1 LTFACDAKSCIFTVH
16 YESAVFFAGYFLYRL
31 VLGFMRFFLLCL
43 CFCATPLAAQ
53 DVVINKYRNGGNA
66 QSGDGDVVEL
76 LVIRDGLD
84 LRGFI
89 LRDFAIAAV
98 TGSLLVDS
106 VTSGSGSFRFS
117 QNSAWQRVPAG
128 TLVNVVFGDNRFTNS
143 ADTVI
148 SVGLGNT
155 LYFSSTGNFNIGA
168 SDMVMLKRPNS
179 PVGGT
184 AGSVHAFSAGITFA
198 NLTGIVPLL
207 RTSDEAGTAR
217 PIALPDNIAGNLSDY
232 SGSRAGT
239 AAMVSFGSANNPA
252 NQRFIDSLRRT
263 RMPTSVRN
271 NGFSPVPLTIAPVP
285 ANDEC
290 VVSFRMHMP
299 EMVVI
304 SLVGAPGNRREM
316 YRSYLAAGEQSVR
329 LSLADVATGMYFMVV
344 TGNEVRLQRLLIIT
358 R

>member
-1 LTFACDAKSCIFTVH
+1 
-16 YESAVFFAGYFLYRL
+16 
-31 VLGFMRFFLLCL
+31 
-43 CFCATPLAAQ
+43 
-53 DVVINKYRNGGNA
+53 
-66 QSGDGDVVEL
+66 
-76 LVIRDGLD
+76 

-117 QNSAWQRVPAG
+117 QNSVWQRVPAG
-128 TLVNVVFGDNRFTNS
+128 TLISVLFGDNRFTNS
-143 ADTVI
+143 ADTVV

-155 LYFSSTGNFNIGA
+155 MYFSSSGNFNIGA
-168 SDMVMLKRPNS
+168 SDMVMLKRPDS

-184 AGSVHAFSAGITFA
+184 AGSVHAFSAGITFS

-217 PIALPDNIAGNLSDY
+217 PVALPDNIAGNLSDY

-239 AAMVSFGSANNPA
+239 AAMANFGSANNPA

-263 RMPTSVRN
+263 RMPTSIRN
-271 NGFSPVPLTIAPVP
+271 NGLHPASVIIAPVP
-285 ANDEC
+285 VTDDC
-290 VVSFRMHMP
+290 VVSFRMDTP
-299 EMVVI
+299 EMVVV
-304 SLVGAPGNRREM
+304 SLVDILGNRREI
-316 YRSYLAAGEQSVR
+316 YRSHLAAGEQSVR
-329 LSLADVATGMYFMVV
+329 LSLADVATGMYYMVV
-344 TGNEVRLQRLLIIT
+344 TGNEVRSQRLLTIT